1 MGGNEPRCFSSLST
15 LALSGRALATSGMA
29 EDIGEGRESEQ
40 HRHSHTE
47 HHHHHQELEW
57 IPRGGPLMRGCGRNM
72 YTRQHLLRANPE
84 NFFRVL
90 FIDAYCAG
98 VAGDMLVASLL
109 DLGVPFE
116 VVRDAV
122 AALPFEGYVIRIEGT
137 ERSGIVAPR

>member
-72 YTRQHLLRANPE
+72 
-84 NFFRVL
+84 VL